1 MFYHNFSFTNKSV
14 NSLYDLRPPILYS
27 RISISFSRLLFNLLV
42 ILRSFYFTV
51 SAWTLQAQAYSRMTI
66 PDCFRILYIF
76 PILHFRL
83 LFCLKNLIQW
93 IITSFSVFPAYP
105 IHTANSKITNV
116 FFLYIEILWG
126 LQNKKTVLSKRGK
139 NVLQSNCLISAAIK
153 LKLW

>member
-1 MFYHNFSFTNKSV
+1 MTGFNMFYHNFSFTNNSV
-14 NSLYDLRPPILYS
+14 NSLYALRPPILYS
-27 RISISFSRLLFNLLV
+27 RISISFCRLLLNLLV

-51 SAWTLQAQAYSRMTI
+51 SVNIASTSQYSRMTI

-116 FFLYIEILWG
+116 FLVHRNIMRITE
-126 LQNKKTVLSKRGK
+126 
-139 NVLQSNCLISAAIK
+139 
-153 LKLW
+153 